1 MASTAILLIIMMLI
15 PELFRLLLRSRREDG
30 FLYISKSSDA

>member
-15 PELFRLLLRSRREDG
+15 LELFRLLLRSRKEDE
-30 FLYISKSSDA
+30 FLYINK